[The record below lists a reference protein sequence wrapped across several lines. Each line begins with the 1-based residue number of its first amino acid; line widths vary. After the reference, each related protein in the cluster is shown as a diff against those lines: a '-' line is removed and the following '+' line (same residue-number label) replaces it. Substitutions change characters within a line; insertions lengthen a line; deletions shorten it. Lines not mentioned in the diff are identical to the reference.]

1 MNDRA
6 KDLAT
11 YELRHLTAWIKEQ
24 YAEGYVLTWLL
35 TQPDLWWCD
44 GDVYQGALLK
54 DGDRLKRFVQQNEQS
69 EMLRGLSDK
78 LGRDDNWEA
87 VAASLTRIFEVY
99 QQELTQL
106 QDRRRQQQAVVRRN
120 PSPST
125 DKVQVEAW
133 SAIDV
138 QKPLPEP
145 FADTLTGDD

>member
-1 MNDRA
+1 MASN
-6 KDLAT
+6 
-11 YELRHLTAWIKEQ
+11 ELHHLTAWIKEQ

-35 TQPDLWWCD
+35 TQSGLWWCD
-44 GDVYQGALLK
+44 GEVYQGALLE
-54 DGDRLKRFVQQNEQS
+54 DGDRLKQFVAQHEQT
-69 EMLRGLSDK
+69 EMLRGLTDK
-78 LGRDDNWEA
+78 LDREDSWEA
-87 VAASLTRIFEVY
+87 VAASLTRVFEVY

-120 PSPST
+120 PSSNS
-125 DKVQVEAW
+125 DKIQVEAW